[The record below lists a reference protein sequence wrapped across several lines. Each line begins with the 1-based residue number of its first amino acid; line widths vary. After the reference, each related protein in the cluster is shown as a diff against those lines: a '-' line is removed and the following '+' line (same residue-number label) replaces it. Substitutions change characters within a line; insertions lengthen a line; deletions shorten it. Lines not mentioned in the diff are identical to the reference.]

1 MKRASRSLTV
11 YKRNLPA
18 KRTGSMSIGVI
29 IGIIVIGI
37 IIYIFL
43 KSKTSSTAG
52 QYKNLETWNVSY
64 NPDGLPTKIEIHR
77 EATRT

>member
-1 MKRASRSLTV
+1 MTRSLV
-11 YKRNLPA
+11 KYSRNLPA

-43 KSKTSSTAG
+43 KSKTSSAAS

-77 EATRT
+77 EATRQ